1 MINSRIS
8 QQQDVNQKMIKEKD
22 FEISNFRKRENR
34 TQSISNHILIGNREI
49 IDPSFNL
56 CSLE

>member
-1 MINSRIS
+1 
-8 QQQDVNQKMIKEKD
+8 MIKEKD

-34 TQSISNHILIGNREI
+34 TQSLSNQILIGNREI
-49 IDPSFNL
+49 IDPSFSL